1 MKKLI
6 IIILLITG
14 INKSF
19 SQITNVEIITK
30 ENDTLKNVELKINYF
45 SQVELNYKLQEKL
58 VIIDKNGSKKELLPS
73 DVSSFSLKYQGN
85 ILNYENVENKGFA
98 LIMYSNKLKLL
109 KYIKPNYSAVR
120 IYIIKRP
127 NNGKISYMEAM
138 GLSKLISKKVI
149 TREITD
155 CPSTINK
162 VESKELAIQ
171 GESGVLELIKD
182 YEASCF
188 N

>member
-19 SQITNVEIITK
+19 SQITNIEIITK
-30 ENDTLKNVELKINYF
+30 ENDTLKNVELKVNYL
-45 SQVELNYKLQEKL
+45 SKVELNYKLQEKL
-58 VIIDKNGSKKELLPS
+58 IVLDKNGNKKVLLPS
-73 DVSSFSLKYQGN
+73 DVSSFSLKYEDN
-85 ILNYENVENKGFA
+85 ILNYENVENEGFA
-98 LIMYSNKLKLL
+98 LVMYSNKLKLL
-109 KYIKPNYSAVR
+109 RYIKPNYSAIR

-127 NNGKISYMEAM
+127 NNGKVSYMEAM
-138 GLSKLISKKVI
+138 GLSRLISKKVI
-149 TREITD
+149 AREITD
-155 CPSTINK
+155 CPSTIYK

-171 GESGVLELIKD
+171 GEAGVLELIKD

-188 N
+188 K

>member
-6 IIILLITG
+6 MIILLIVG

-19 SQITNVEIITK
+19 SQITNVQIITK

-45 SQVELNYKLQEKL
+45 SKVELNYKLQEKL
-58 VIIDKNGSKKELLPS
+58 IVLDKNGSKKELLPS
-73 DVSSFSLKYQGN
+73 DVSSFSLKYEDN

-109 KYIKPNYSAVR
+109 KYVKPGYTSIN

-127 NNGKISYMEAM
+127 NNGKVSYMEAM
-138 GLSKLISKKVI
+138 GLSRLISKKVI

-155 CPSTINK
+155 CQSTIAK
-162 VESKELAIQ
+162 VDNKELTIQ
-171 GESGVLELIKD
+171 GESGVIELVKD
-182 YEASCF
+182 YETSCF